1 MPWQPL
7 IYLLALVVID
17 YITGVIGH
25 TLREGFNSSKMREG
39 LLHKATY
46 GIVLVVCVILE
57 QIAQWYDLPLIYM
70 GLLYSLAYVWI
81 ALAELGS
88 ILENL
93 VLINPDLADNSFM
106 RIFDRREEADQTTQ
120 PLPTIDLDDDEEAPR
135 CNG

>member
-46 GIVLVVCVILE
+46 GIALVVCVILE
-57 QIAQWYDLPLIYM
+57 QIAQWYDLPLVYM

-81 ALAELGS
+81 ALTELGS

-93 VLINPDLADNSFM
+93 VLINPDLAEKSFM
-106 RIFDRREEADQTTQ
+106 RIFARREEQDAA
-120 PLPTIDLDDDEEAPR
+120 PGPAEPDELEVR
-135 CNG
+135 HDS

>member
-17 YITGVIGH
+17 YITGAIGH

-57 QIAQWYDLPLIYM
+57 QIAQWYDLPLVYM

-81 ALAELGS
+81 ALTELGS

-93 VLINPDLADNSFM
+93 VLINPDLSDNSFM
-106 RIFDRREEADQTTQ
+106 HIFDRRDEADQITQ
-120 PLPTIDLDDDEEAPR
+120 PLPMIDLDDDEEAPR